1 MRKFILLLSLF
12 SPALAQELILEPI
25 EVEASREVLKET
37 TVRELPAKDV
47 GEALEYRIPGI
58 WKIRKGGI
66 ANDIVI
72 RGFKKDEVNFL
83 VEGARLYNACPNRM
97 DPGLFHIDFAEVKE
111 VKVIKG
117 PFDVKN
123 YGALGGTVE
132 VKTKDPKEGFSG
144 TLNVAADNWKYFNP
158 SLTLSYGKDRFGFLL
173 GYAFRF
179 SKPYEDGKG
188 RKFTE
193 IPTAGNAY
201 SPDEI
206 NSTAFNIHTV
216 WTKFFYKI
224 TPNVKLKL
232 SYAHQKANDVLYPYL
247 MMDGI
252 LDETDRVNLTLEGRR
267 FKAQLYHSSVR
278 HWMDNR
284 KRVKAQNSGSPTGW
298 NMQTYAVN
306 KVYGFK
312 GEYRIFPN
320 LNVGIDTFLRNWD
333 AITTMYMKGTFPS
346 QNTIPD
352 VDFTIFGIFGEY
364 KKKLTDRLK
373 LYVGARVDY
382 AKTEADPAKAN
393 TDLYLLY
400 HGTADLSQTDVLPS
414 GNIQLTYELSKK
426 VELFAGLGSAAR
438 IPDPQERYFALK
450 RMKGADWVGNP
461 NLDPERNTE
470 LDLGAKLTTGRISLQ
485 GRTFF
490 SYVSNYIYIHK
501 KIVGTNQATT
511 YTNIDAYFYG
521 LELSGTYAL
530 TDTLFF
536 DGNLAYTRARKKDT
550 YPEKNIYDKDIA
562 EIPPLT
568 ARLALRYDTGTYFG
582 ELEGILTATQNNV
595 DSDLQETKTSGYGIL
610 NLKAG
615 MNYKGLRLTAGIN
628 NLFDKLYYTHL
639 SYLRN
644 PFNAGV
650 KIPEPGRT
658 FYLNVAYTF

>member
-1 MRKFILLLSLF
+1 MRKLILLLSLF
-12 SPALAQELILEPI
+12 SPVFAQEITLEPI

-37 TVRELPAKDV
+37 TIRELPAKDV
-47 GEALEYRIPGI
+47 GEALEYRVPGL
-58 WKIRKGGI
+58 WKVRKGGI

-97 DPGLFHIDFAEVKE
+97 DPGLFHIDFAEVKD

-132 VKTKDPKEGFSG
+132 VKTKEPKEGFSG
-144 TLNVAADNWKYFNP
+144 KLNVAADNWKYFNP
-158 SLTLSYGKDRFGFLL
+158 SFTLSYGKERFGILF

-193 IPTAGNAY
+193 IPQGMSAY
-201 SPDEI
+201 SRDEI
-206 NSTAFNIHTV
+206 NSTAFNIHTA
-216 WTKFFYKI
+216 WTKLFFKV
-224 TPNVKLKL
+224 TPSLKLKL

-252 LDETDRVNLTLEGRR
+252 LDETDRVNISLEGKR

-284 KRVKAQNSGSPTGW
+284 KRVGAELSGSPTSW
-298 NMQTYAVN
+298 SMQTYATN

-312 GEYRIFPN
+312 GEYRVLPE
-320 LNVGIDTFLRNWD
+320 LNIGIDTFLRNWD
-333 AITTMYMKGTFPS
+333 AVTTMYMSGNFRS

-352 VDFTIFGIFGEY
+352 VDFTIFGIYGEY
-364 KKKLTDRLK
+364 KKKLSDRLK
-373 LYVGARVDY
+373 LYVGARLDY
-382 AKTEADPAKAN
+382 AKTEADSAKAN
-393 TDLYLLY
+393 KNLYRLY
-400 HGTADLSQTDVLPS
+400 HGTTDTSETNILPS
-414 GNIQLTYELSKK
+414 GNVQLTYSLSDST
-426 VELFAGLGSAAR
+426 ELFVGLGSSAR
-438 IPDPQERYFALK
+438 VPDPQERYFALK
-450 RMKGADWVGNP
+450 RMGKPDWVGNP
-461 NLDPERNTE
+461 KLDPERNTE
-470 LDLGAKLTTGRISLQ
+470 LDLGAKFLGERLSLQ
-485 GRTFF
+485 ARTFF

-501 KIVGTNQATT
+501 KVVNTNRAMT

-521 LELSGTYAL
+521 LELSGTYAIM
-530 TDTLFF
+530 DTLFF

-550 YPEKNIYDKDIA
+550 YPEKNIYDKDVA

-595 DSDLQETKTSGYGIL
+595 DSDLQEEKTSGYGIL

-615 MNYKGLRLTAGIN
+615 INYRGLRLIAGVN

-644 PFNAGV
+644 PFRAGA